1 MSSPRHIPQTQAMN
15 NQALTH
21 SGSPGAHGFLIPSP
35 IVTRRTRTYSASER
49 AKKEP
54 RLNGIVKTFCRNR
67 GHGFII
73 PLDPN
78 EDVVPLFCH
87 VSDIEGEYVPKEG
100 DEVTYQKCLIPP
112 RNEKYQAIHVKI
124 THLAPGVTH
133 EKWDSPSPPVSP
145 KMSTPPQSV

>member
-1 MSSPRHIPQTQAMN
+1 MVVTTFVGHIKFRQCN
-15 NQALTH
+15 H
-21 SGSPGAHGFLIPSP
+21 DCI
-35 IVTRRTRTYSASER
+35 
-49 AKKEP
+49 
-54 RLNGIVKTFCRNR
+54 
-67 GHGFII
+67 
-73 PLDPN
+73 
-78 EDVVPLFCH
+78 LFF
-87 VSDIEGEYVPKEG
+87 SIEGEYVPKEG